1 MRAHRKNS
9 RQRNAILDCVKNHED
24 HPTADI
30 IYQEVREQFPHISLG
45 TVYRNLSLLTSL
57 GSIRKISCN
66 NHADRFDWH
75 LNPHAHFIC
84 NKCGSVSNFPSK
96 IQLLYKEDSG
106 KDFRGVITDQTIL
119 FYGLCEDCYDPEG
132 QAATAAMEG
141 EEAGA
146 GAAIL

>member
-1 MRAHRKNS
+1 MSAQRKNS
-9 RQRNAILDCVKNHED
+9 RQRNAILECVKKHED

-75 LNPHAHFIC
+75 LEPHAHFIC
-84 NKCGSVSNFPSK
+84 DRCGKVSNFPSK
-96 IQLLYKEDSG
+96 IQLQTINDSG
-106 KDFRGVITDQTIL
+106 DDFRGLITDQSIF
-119 FYGLCEDCYDPEG
+119 FYGYCENCYDPDSSADESLS
-132 QAATAAMEG
+132 AARA
-141 EEAGA
+141 
-146 GAAIL
+146 